1 MGMGLDDC
9 GSPDRIFRPGV
20 VAPRVEPV
28 PMAQFT
34 PAQEFAAALAK
45 VQLAPRQN
53 ELTAREGKEAE
64 PP

>member
-45 VQLAPRQN
+45 VQFTPRRN
-53 ELTAREGKEAE
+53 ELTSQGGKEEE